1 MAEAQKNMISMLHKF
16 GFFLKSLEVLF
27 LSPGNG
33 QLGQF
38 HEEEQARKP
47 RATLQYD
54 RLELQ

>member
-38 HEEEQARKP
+38 HEEEKV
-47 RATLQYD
+47 
-54 RLELQ
+54 